1 MMAEWTVSRRIS
13 VWLLLTFLAVL
24 DVGLTIVA
32 AFHFADTSND
42 GTVFMSIVGVG
53 VVLFLVLVVAS
64 LVPLF
69 WRSTTGLKIFGLAF
83 MGFMLLYPLLP
94 F

>member
-1 MMAEWTVSRRIS
+1 MAEWTVSRRIS
-13 VWLLLTFLAVL
+13 VWLLLTFLAFV
-24 DVGLTIVA
+24 DVWLTIVA
-32 AFHFADTSND
+32 AFHFGDATND

-69 WRSTTGLKIFGLAF
+69 WRSTPGLKIFGLAF